1 MLIKI
6 PEELIL
12 CLVAIWRQDRS
23 FTVCVLKAHGTFEEN
38 QQTHSSS
45 LGKAQVDGSLFR
57 VSLLN
62 PCSPTTLPTWD

>member
-45 LGKAQVDGSLFR
+45 LGKAKVGWFFILGFSSESL
-57 VSLLN
+57 
-62 PCSPTTLPTWD
+62 